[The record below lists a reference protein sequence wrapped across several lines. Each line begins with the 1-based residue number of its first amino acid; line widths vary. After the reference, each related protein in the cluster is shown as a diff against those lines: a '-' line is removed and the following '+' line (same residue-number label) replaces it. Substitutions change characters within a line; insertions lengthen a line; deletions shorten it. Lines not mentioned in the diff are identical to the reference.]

1 MPEYDDFKPFSIWFR
16 QDLLSKAYY
25 AKKTNSVTG
34 REETTGGG
42 FYNAGLHHALMTNP
56 DAFPKNTLVKIDR
69 HHPDHAHMFTED
81 KYPQYGIQS
90 GDHIGNFDG
99 FQIHVEKPRRMKDRE
114 GRTQYDRNTLKNHGY
129 ISTVQRDMTLPQ
141 SHGVTFA
148 DIAPSFGNEAGKAG
162 YEKLTFTPFRESFDE
177 NGNRRKRAR
186 QRLFGP
192 HIDKINE
199 KLESAMPLILGS
211 KTREIPMSDKES

>member
-1 MPEYDDFKPFSIWFR
+1 MKDHIMSTWFR

-34 REETTGGG
+34 QEETAGGG
-42 FYNAGLHHALMTNP
+42 FYNAGLHHALETNP
-56 DAFPKNTLVKIDR
+56 EDFPTNTLTKVDR
-69 HHPDHAHMFTED
+69 HNPGHAHMFTEEG
-81 KYPQYGIQS
+81 YPQYGIQS

-99 FQIHVEKPRRMKDRE
+99 FQIHVEKARPRSDGK
-114 GRTQYDRNTLKNHGY
+114 TKKAHGY
-129 ISTVQRDMTLPQ
+129 IGTVQRDMTLPQ

-148 DIAPSFGNEAGKAG
+148 DIAPAFGEEAGKAG
-162 YEKLTFTPFRESFDE
+162 YQKLTFTPFKE
-177 NGNRRKRAR
+177 NVDASGSRRQRAR

-199 KLESAMPLILGS
+199 QLESAMPLILSG
-211 KTREIPMSDKES
+211 KNITIPMRDKES